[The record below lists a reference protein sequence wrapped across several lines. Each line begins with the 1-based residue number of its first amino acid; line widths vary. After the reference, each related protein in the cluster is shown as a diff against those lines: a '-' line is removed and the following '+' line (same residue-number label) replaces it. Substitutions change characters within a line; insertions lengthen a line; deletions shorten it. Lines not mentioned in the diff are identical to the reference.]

1 MRFRLTLLLC
11 LCFSLFALAQST
23 ARYVDTDV
31 RIMQIPKSS
40 TRTVEDIA
48 TYIKANFS
56 TDEEKARAAFY
67 WISQTIS
74 YDIASMNSTNYY
86 ENEQQVVDEVMK
98 SRKGVC
104 MHYAALMSRI
114 CNRVGVKTFVVGGYT
129 RQNGK
134 VDILSHAWNVSFVN
148 GKWQIIDPTWGTG
161 QIVNGK
167 FVRQLNNEFFLMQ
180 PEEGIKSH
188 CPFDPMWQLLQ
199 YPIDNNNFS
208 KGIVAIDKSKPLF
221 SFNDSIA
228 AYEKADELTRQKA
241 ALRRMENNGINSK
254 LLQENQQQIKN
265 RINGIQKNTSIETF
279 NNAVNT
285 LNQAVNDL
293 NEFIN
298 YRNKQFTPKRSD
310 AALKLMLENVETILA
325 RYKTEVAGITYADAG
340 IKYSLSEINK
350 TVQSLEEALAE
361 QRTFLDKYLSTAK
374 IFRKSLFYNYNWMGA
389 PLHQS
394 K

>member
-31 RIMQIPKSS
+31 RAMQIPKAS

-104 MHYAALMSRI
+104 MHYATLMSWI

>member
-40 TRTVEDIA
+40 TRTVDDVA
-48 TYIKANFS
+48 AYIKANFS
-56 TDEEKARAAFY
+56 TDEEKARSVFF

-74 YDIASMNSTNYY
+74 YDIANMNTINYY
-86 ENEQQVVDEVMK
+86 DNEQQVVDEVMK

-104 MHYAALMSRI
+104 MHYATLMSWI

-134 VDILSHAWNVSFVN
+134 VDALSHAWNVSFVN
-148 GKWQIIDPTWGTG
+148 GKWQNIDPTWGTG

-374 IFRKSLFYNYNWMGA
+374 IFRKSLFYNYNWMGI
-389 PLHQS
+389 PLHQN

>member
-31 RIMQIPKSS
+31 RAMQIPKAS

-254 LLQENQQQIKN
+254 LLQENQHQIKN

>member
-40 TRTVEDIA
+40 TRTVDDVA
-48 TYIKANFS
+48 AYIKANFS
-56 TDEEKARAAFY
+56 TDEEKARSVFF

-74 YDIASMNSTNYY
+74 YDIANMNTINYY
-86 ENEQQVVDEVMK
+86 DNEQQVVDEVMK

-104 MHYAALMSRI
+104 MHYATLMSWI
-114 CNRVGVKTFVVGGYT
+114 CNRAGVKTFVVGGYT

-208 KGIVAIDKSKPLF
+208 KGIVAIDKRKPLF

>member
-11 LCFSLFALAQST
+11 QCFSLFALAQST

-40 TRTVEDIA
+40 TRTVDDVA
-48 TYIKANFS
+48 AYIKANFS
-56 TDEEKARAAFY
+56 TDEEKARSVFF

-74 YDIASMNSTNYY
+74 YDIANMNTINYY
-86 ENEQQVVDEVMK
+86 DNEQQVVDEVMK

-104 MHYAALMSRI
+104 MHYATLMSWI
-114 CNRVGVKTFVVGGYT
+114 CNRAGVKTFVVGGYT

-298 YRNKQFTPKRSD
+298 YRNRQFTPKRSD

>member
-31 RIMQIPKSS
+31 RIMQKPKSS

>member
-40 TRTVEDIA
+40 TRTVGDIA
-48 TYIKANFS
+48 TYIKANLS

>member
-1 MRFRLTLLLC
+1 M
-11 LCFSLFALAQST
+11 
-23 ARYVDTDV
+23 
-31 RIMQIPKSS
+31 
-40 TRTVEDIA
+40 EDIA

-104 MHYAALMSRI
+104 MHYATLMSRI

>member
-40 TRTVEDIA
+40 TRTVDDVA
-48 TYIKANFS
+48 AYIKANFS
-56 TDEEKARAAFY
+56 TDEEKARSVFF

-74 YDIASMNSTNYY
+74 YDIANMNTINYY
-86 ENEQQVVDEVMK
+86 DNEQQVVDEVMK

-104 MHYAALMSRI
+104 MHYATLMSWI
-114 CNRVGVKTFVVGGYT
+114 CNRAGVKTFVVGGYT

-134 VDILSHAWNVSFVN
+134 VDALSHAWNVSFVN

-254 LLQENQQQIKN
+254 LLQENQHQIKN

>member
-31 RIMQIPKSS
+31 RIMQIQKSS
-40 TRTVEDIA
+40 TRTVDDVA
-48 TYIKANFS
+48 AYIKANFS
-56 TDEEKARAAFY
+56 TDEEKARSVFF

-74 YDIASMNSTNYY
+74 YDIANMNKINYY
-86 ENEQQVVDEVMK
+86 DNEQQVVDEVMK

-148 GKWQIIDPTWGTG
+148 GKWQNIDPTWGTG

-228 AYEKADELTRQKA
+228 AYEKANELTRQKA
-241 ALRRMENNGINSK
+241 ALRRMENNGINSI
-254 LLQENQQQIKN
+254 LLQENQHQIKN

>member
-40 TRTVEDIA
+40 TRTVDDVA
-48 TYIKANFS
+48 AYIKANFS
-56 TDEEKARAAFY
+56 TDEEKARSVFF

-74 YDIASMNSTNYY
+74 YDIANMNKINYY
-86 ENEQQVVDEVMK
+86 DNEQQVVDEVMK

-104 MHYAALMSRI
+104 MHYATLMSWI

-374 IFRKSLFYNYNWMGA
+374 IFRKSLFYNYNWMGI
-389 PLHQS
+389 PLHQN

>member
-40 TRTVEDIA
+40 TRTVDDVA
-48 TYIKANFS
+48 AYIKANFS
-56 TDEEKARAAFY
+56 TDEEKARSVFF

-74 YDIASMNSTNYY
+74 YDIANMNTINYY
-86 ENEQQVVDEVMK
+86 DNEQQVVDEVMK

-104 MHYAALMSRI
+104 MHYATLMSWI
-114 CNRVGVKTFVVGGYT
+114 CNRAGVKTFVVGGYT

-134 VDILSHAWNVSFVN
+134 VDALSHAWNVSFVN

-208 KGIVAIDKSKPLF
+208 KGIVAIDKRKPLF

>member
-1 MRFRLTLLLC
+1 MRYKLTSILLLY
-11 LCFSLFALAQST
+11 FAVLVSAQST

-31 RIMQIPKSS
+31 RAMQIPKAS

-48 TYIKANFS
+48 AYIKANFS

-74 YDIASMNSTNYY
+74 YDIANMNTTNYY
-86 ENEQQVVDEVMK
+86 DNEQQVVDEVMK
-98 SRKGVC
+98 WRKGVC
-104 MHYAALMSRI
+104 MHYATLMSWI
-114 CNRVGVKTFVVGGYT
+114 CNRAGVKTFVVGGYT

-134 VDILSHAWNVSFVN
+134 VDILSHAWNVSFVD
-148 GKWQIIDPTWGTG
+148 GKWQMIDPTWGTG

-180 PEEGIKSH
+180 PEESIKSH

-254 LLQENQQQIKN
+254 LLQENQHNIKN
-265 RINGIQKNTSIETF
+265 RINGIQKNASIEIL

-285 LNQAVNDL
+285 LNQGVNDL

-310 AALKLMLENVETILA
+310 AALKLMLENIEVTLA
-325 RYKTEVAGITYADAG
+325 RYKTEVAGIAYADPG
-340 IKYSLSEINK
+340 IKYSLSELNK
-350 TVQSLEEALAE
+350 TMQSMEEALAE
-361 QRTFLDKYLSTAK
+361 QRTFLDKYLSTSK
-374 IFRKSLFYNYNWMGA
+374 IFRKSLFYNYNWLGI

>member
-1 MRFRLTLLLC
+1 MRYKLTSILLLYFTV
-11 LCFSLFALAQST
+11 LVSAQST

-31 RIMQIPKSS
+31 RAMQIPKAS

-74 YDIASMNSTNYY
+74 YDIANMNTINYY
-86 ENEQQVVDEVMK
+86 DNEQQVVDEVMK

-104 MHYAALMSRI
+104 MHYATLMSRI
-114 CNRVGVKTFVVGGYT
+114 CNRAGVKTFVVGGYT

-208 KGIVAIDKSKPLF
+208 KGIVAIDKRKPLF

-254 LLQENQQQIKN
+254 LLQENQHQIKN

>member
-104 MHYAALMSRI
+104 MHYATLMSWI

-167 FVRQLNNEFFLMQ
+167 FVRQLNNEFFLIQ

-241 ALRRMENNGINSK
+241 ALRRMENNGINSI
-254 LLQENQQQIKN
+254 LLQENQHQIKN
-265 RINGIQKNTSIETF
+265 RINSIQKNTSIETF

-374 IFRKSLFYNYNWMGA
+374 IFRKSLFYNYNWMGI
-389 PLHQS
+389 PLHQN

>member
-23 ARYVDTDV
+23 ARYVNTDV
-31 RIMQIPKSS
+31 RIMQIPKAS

-48 TYIKANFS
+48 TFIKANFS

-104 MHYAALMSRI
+104 MHYATLMSRI

>member
-1 MRFRLTLLLC
+1 
-11 LCFSLFALAQST
+11 
-23 ARYVDTDV
+23 
-31 RIMQIPKSS
+31 MQIPKSS
-40 TRTVEDIA
+40 TRTVDDVA
-48 TYIKANFS
+48 AYIKANFS
-56 TDEEKARAAFY
+56 TDEEKARSVFF

-74 YDIASMNSTNYY
+74 YDIANMNTINYY
-86 ENEQQVVDEVMK
+86 DNEQQVVDEVMK

-104 MHYAALMSRI
+104 MHYATLMSWI
-114 CNRVGVKTFVVGGYT
+114 CNRAGVKTFVVGGYT

-134 VDILSHAWNVSFVN
+134 VDALSHAWNVSFVN

-254 LLQENQQQIKN
+254 LLQENQHQIKN

-325 RYKTEVAGITYADAG
+325 RYKTKVAGITYADAG

>member
-40 TRTVEDIA
+40 TRTVDDVA
-48 TYIKANFS
+48 AYIKANFS
-56 TDEEKARAAFY
+56 TDEEKARSVFF

-74 YDIASMNSTNYY
+74 YDIANMNTINYY
-86 ENEQQVVDEVMK
+86 DNEQQVVDEVMK

-104 MHYAALMSRI
+104 MHYATLMSWI
-114 CNRVGVKTFVVGGYT
+114 CNRAGVKTFVVGGYT

-134 VDILSHAWNVSFVN
+134 VDALSHAWNVSFVN

>member
-104 MHYAALMSRI
+104 MHYATLMSRI

>member
-1 MRFRLTLLLC
+1 MRFKLTLLLY
-11 LCFSLFALAQST
+11 LCFSLFASAQST

-31 RIMQIPKSS
+31 RAMQIPKAS

-104 MHYAALMSRI
+104 MHYATLISWI

-241 ALRRMENNGINSK
+241 ALRRMENNGINSI
-254 LLQENQQQIKN
+254 LLQENQHQIKN
-265 RINGIQKNTSIETF
+265 RINSIQKNTSIETF